1 MSRESLLIPARYA
14 RFKGMMIPPCI
25 AEDTMICSFLNRMQ
39 YLWRTLKIHIR
50 NREWNNV
57 LLTKTVLC
65 IIPLCTKSSC
75 SAYNLIKTFTQLNPS
90 LLENLLHPLD
100 RKSTRLNSSH
110 VAISYAVF
118 CLK

>member
-1 MSRESLLIPARYA
+1 
-14 RFKGMMIPPCI
+14 
-25 AEDTMICSFLNRMQ
+25 RMQ

-65 IIPLCTKSSC
+65 IIPLCTKSTC

-90 LLENLLHPLD
+90 LLENLLHQFSYEYFTVLLNTRLIID
-100 RKSTRLNSSH
+100 AINYCSSNLSISTRTLFTC
-110 VAISYAVF
+110 VPIISWTLWASN
-118 CLK
+118 LTTP

>member
-25 AEDTMICSFLNRMQ
+25 AEDTMIHSFLNSIQ
-39 YLWRTLKIHIR
+39 YLCRTLKIHIR

-65 IIPLCTKSSC
+65 IIPLCTKSTC

-90 LLENLLHPLD
+90 FLENLLQPIFL
-100 RKSTRLNSSH
+100 
-110 VAISYAVF
+110 
-118 CLK
+118 